1 MAAED
6 DFGDSPA
13 PIQNRNQAFGGGMT
27 GGQAMYSNS
36 LAQESARFM
45 AMVPRTIRSTG
56 SPNAI
61 GFKTYKDTMGGAF
74 PTQNG
79 LASDNYEV
87 MKYNMRTGS

>member
-1 MAAED
+1 MADD

-45 AMVPRTIRSTG
+45 SMVPRAYKPSGALNGMSENQYQSTL
-56 SPNAI
+56 
-61 GFKTYKDTMGGAF
+61 GGAF
-74 PTQNG
+74 PTMNG
-79 LASDNYEV
+79 LAKDNYEV
-87 MKYNMRTGS
+87 MKYNMRTGG